1 MLYRQINIGD
11 EGAISIAFSLKLN
24 RSLKYL
30 NLDHNSEI
38 AEQTMQYID
47 STMRKRNYTDI
58 QDVNQTMQCIAST
71 MSKRNNTDIKDDDD
85 DDDDEYF
92 HDDDDDE
99 ICRLRISK
107 L

>member
-1 MLYRQINIGD
+1 MTLDVNQITD
-11 EGAISIAFSLKLN
+11 KGAISIAFSLKLN

-30 NLDHNSEI
+30 NLEHNSEI
-38 AEQTMQYID
+38 SEQTMQYID

-85 DDDDEYF
+85 DEYF
-92 HDDDDDE
+92 HDDHDNE